1 MAIEQDSAFE
11 LITFKYYFLRQNFK
25 FCLHA
30 PLRGK
35 FIKKII
41 IKNFIFNKMSIIIE
55 GKNISN
61 NDDAEY
67 VFEPTN

>member
-1 MAIEQDSAFE
+1 MNFLNNIFSNRHFR
-11 LITFKYYFLRQNFK
+11 KYI
-25 FCLHA
+25 
-30 PLRGK
+30 
-35 FIKKII
+35 FI
-41 IKNFIFNKMSIIIE
+41 KMSIIIE

>member
-1 MAIEQDSAFE
+1 MKYFNKFHQNNI
-11 LITFKYYFLRQNFK
+11 FKYYFLIK
-25 FCLHA
+25 FLKW
-30 PLRGK
+30 P
-35 FIKKII
+35 FWVI
-41 IKNFIFNKMSIIIE
+41 KMSIIIE

>member
-1 MAIEQDSAFE
+1 MKCPTGTETEHLKKYIKKKINKKYILKD
-11 LITFKYYFLRQNFK
+11 IFKYYFLIK
-25 FCLHA
+25 FL
-30 PLRGK
+30 K
-35 FIKKII
+35 FH
-41 IKNFIFNKMSIIIE
+41 FVFNKMSIIIE

>member
-1 MAIEQDSAFE
+1 MNF
-11 LITFKYYFLRQNFK
+11 FLK
-25 FCLHA
+25 FH
-30 PLRGK
+30 
-35 FIKKII
+35 FV
-41 IKNFIFNKMSIIIE
+41 FNKMSIIIE

>member
-1 MAIEQDSAFE
+1 MSKY
-11 LITFKYYFLRQNFK
+11 LFKDVLGLNRPERQ
-25 FCLHA
+25 
-30 PLRGK
+30 
-35 FIKKII
+35 II
-41 IKNFIFNKMSIIIE
+41 FVFNKMSIIIE

>member
-1 MAIEQDSAFE
+1 MN
-11 LITFKYYFLRQNFK
+11 FLVK
-25 FCLHA
+25 TKLKI
-30 PLRGK
+30 L
-35 FIKKII
+35 FI
-41 IKNFIFNKMSIIIE
+41 KMSIIIE

>member
-1 MAIEQDSAFE
+1 MKYIKNS
-11 LITFKYYFLRQNFK
+11 FKYYFLRQNFK

-30 PLRGK
+30 PLRGNFLIK
-35 FIKKII
+35 FLKWPFWVI
-41 IKNFIFNKMSIIIE
+41 KMSIIIE

>member
-1 MAIEQDSAFE
+1 MNAQRSISPQGGRKKKIFK
-11 LITFKYYFLRQNFK
+11 ITSLNNIFYGPVFK
-25 FCLHA
+25 FCL
-30 PLRGK
+30 
-35 FIKKII
+35 
-41 IKNFIFNKMSIIIE
+41 NKMSIIIE